1 VKNLSIVLNVVL
13 FIAVGVLYYLHFSGA
28 PAKTAV
34 ENAAADSTEQ
44 NNESVA
50 QQIVYVNTDSLLEN
64 YESFKSNKAT
74 LEAKSRKAESDLAT
88 RTRNLE
94 NEFLSA
100 QQKAQAGALTQEQG
114 MKLEQQLM
122 QKQQD
127 LVQYRDNVARKL
139 MEEEQKFN
147 QELNDDIY
155 EFLKTYGKDKGYKF
169 VLGYT
174 RGNSSMLYGGEGL
187 DVTSEILQGLNT
199 KYQEKTQVTTQ
210 TKK

>member
-1 VKNLSIVLNVVL
+1 VKNLSVVLNVVL
-13 FIAVGVLYYLHFSGA
+13 FIAVGVLYYLHFSSG
-28 PAKTAV
+28 TAV
-34 ENAAADSTEQ
+34 VNPSAVSGEQ
-44 NNESVA
+44 NNEPEA

-64 YESFKSNKAT
+64 YESFKSNKAA

-88 RTRNLE
+88 RTRSLE

-155 EFLKTYGKDKGYKF
+155 EFLKTYGKDKGYKL

-199 KYQEKTQVTTQ
+199 KYQEKTQAAATQ